1 MHDFGATA
9 LCCTPSYALF
19 LGETLKESGFPKN
32 EFKLRIGAF
41 GAEPWTEDMR
51 SKLEKTL
58 GIKAYDI
65 YGLSEIAGPGVG
77 YECECQHG
85 THLNE
90 DYYYPEVVNPK
101 TGEQLSEGKIG
112 ELCFTHLTKEGMP
125 LLRYRTHDLTA
136 LHYDRCSC
144 GRTFVRMDRI
154 LGRCDDMLII
164 RGVNVFPTQI
174 ETVILSLKEFE
185 PHYLL
190 TVNRENNTDTAELK
204 VEVKD
209 EYFSDEMS
217 LMVGLQKRLVNELRS
232 VIGLGFNV
240 KLVEPKSIERS
251 TGKSKRVIDN
261 RKL

>member
-1 MHDFGATA
+1 
-9 LCCTPSYALF
+9 
-19 LGETLKESGFPKN
+19 
-32 EFKLRIGAF
+32 
-41 GAEPWTEDMR
+41 
-51 SKLEKTL
+51 
-58 GIKAYDI
+58 
-65 YGLSEIAGPGVG
+65 
-77 YECECQHG
+77 
-85 THLNE
+85 
-90 DYYYPEVVNPK
+90 
-101 TGEQLSEGKIG
+101 
-112 ELCFTHLTKEGMP
+112 
-125 LLRYRTHDLTA
+125 
-136 LHYDRCSC
+136 
-144 GRTFVRMDRI
+144 
-154 LGRCDDMLII
+154 MLII